1 MLPSQGG
8 DQSPLLPTGVGPPD
22 WGLALW
28 PFLVS
33 LVGVWPSGV
42 RMLAQK
48 RTWNEEVVR
57 LLIQLGDPLL

>member
-33 LVGVWPSGV
+33 LVGFGHLESRNDGLKENLEYYQV
-42 RMLAQK
+42 MH
-48 RTWNEEVVR
+48 
-57 LLIQLGDPLL
+57 LLI